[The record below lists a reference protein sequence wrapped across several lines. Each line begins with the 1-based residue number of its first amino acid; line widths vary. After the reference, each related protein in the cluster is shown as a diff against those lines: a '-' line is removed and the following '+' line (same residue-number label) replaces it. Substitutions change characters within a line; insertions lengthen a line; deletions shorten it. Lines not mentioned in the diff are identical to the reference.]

1 MCDENPKRHAPSSPS
16 VHIGIPF
23 ESYCTRSVGTALG
36 GIPQHPG
43 EHPWIP
49 THGAKGT
56 HVKLKRFGTA
66 AAVLA
71 AGALTLSACGGGS
84 GSEGGEAADAGSVS
98 GTLIGGGASS
108 QEAAMTAWTQGLT
121 DVSPAVPVNYD
132 PVGSGAGREGFLAGQ
147 YSFAG
152 SDAAMDEDEQSQA
165 ESICGP
171 EGVFHVPSYISPVAV
186 AFNLEGVD
194 TVNMDAET
202 IAKVFAGEI
211 TEWNDEEIAEQNEG
225 TELPDTPIT
234 VVHRADDSGTTE
246 NFTAYLTEAA
256 GDAWEY
262 DEVETWPSE
271 IAAESAQQTSGGVSL
286 AGSTDGAITYADA
299 SQVGDLGTGAVG
311 VGDEYVEYSADAASA
326 AGEPSE
332 ENAGGSAELARSTG
346 EPGVYPIVLVSSHIY
361 CQQYQDQE
369 TADLAKAFGEYVISA
384 EGQQAAADAAGSAPI
399 AEH

>member
-1 MCDENPKRHAPSSPS
+1 M
-16 VHIGIPF
+16 
-23 ESYCTRSVGTALG
+23 
-36 GIPQHPG
+36 
-43 EHPWIP
+43 
-49 THGAKGT
+49 
-56 HVKLKRFGTA
+56 KLKRFGTA

-108 QEAAMTAWTQGLT
+108 QEAAMTAWTQGIT
-121 DVSPAVPVNYD
+121 DVSPDLTVNYD

-246 NFTAYLTEAA
+246 NFTAYLNEAA

-271 IAAESAQQTSGGVSL
+271 IAAESAQQTSGVVSL

-299 SQVGDLGTGAVG
+299 SQVGELGTVAVG
-311 VGDEYVEYSADAASA
+311 VGDEYVEYSSEAAASA
-326 AGEPSE
+326 VDASE
-332 ENAGGSAELARSTG
+332 ANEDGSVELDRST
-346 EPGVYPIVLVSSHIY
+346 EEAGVYPIVLVSYHIF

-369 TADLAKAFGEYVISA
+369 TADQAKAFAQYVVSE
-384 EGQQAAADAAGSAPI
+384 EGQAAAEESAGSAPMSEDARTAATERIDNI
-399 AEH
+399 AVQG